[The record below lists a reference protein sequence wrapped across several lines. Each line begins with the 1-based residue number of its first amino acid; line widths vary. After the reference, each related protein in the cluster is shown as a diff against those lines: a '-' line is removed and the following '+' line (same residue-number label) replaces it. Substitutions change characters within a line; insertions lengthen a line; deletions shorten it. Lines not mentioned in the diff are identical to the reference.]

1 MPRRKGLSARA
12 CHDSEKGLCALF
24 GLYPC
29 RLVPS
34 ACSAHCPL
42 PAAGLAD
49 QNTALTLLLSRDASV
64 AEVVK
69 RMPLSLVRLSL
80 GLKQD
85 FRKLRLLFTSQHGW
99 PSHPP
104 SPYLGCSWLASMIRE
119 SFANEAKVA
128 GLIPGP

>member
-85 FRKLRLLFTSQHGW
+85 FRKLRLLIHIPAWMAVT
-99 PSHPP
+99 PSVTI
-104 SPYLGCSWLASMIRE
+104 SRLQLAGFDDQR
-119 SFANEAKVA
+119 V
-128 GLIPGP
+128 LC